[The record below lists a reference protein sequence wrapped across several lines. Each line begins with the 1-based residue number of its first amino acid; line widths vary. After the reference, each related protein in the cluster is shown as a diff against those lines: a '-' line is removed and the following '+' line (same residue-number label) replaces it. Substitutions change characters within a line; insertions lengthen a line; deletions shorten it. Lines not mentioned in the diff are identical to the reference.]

1 MKLALFIPLL
11 VAFLVFLELTIF
23 HGSILQPTENY
34 LQPFPI
40 EQPLCV
46 IARTYPDKFD
56 YLATFLMSMSQNS
69 IPPKI
74 FLVVTDTSN
83 DKSKSINVAQKHV
96 DFVNN
101 FLGYKLSE
109 IVPIDEKEVK
119 DLNPNYKTDFGYAY
133 TDAVINKLL
142 LEREKHKCKYLLI
155 TNGDN
160 LYRKQFFDDYL
171 SAEMANQVDMIGFNF
186 ITHHARFPTISTSR
200 EKDDGRNHELRVE
213 FTFAWMD
220 LGACFF
226 KFDFF
231 EKYDDLRFVKMANL
245 RGGDFFNCDGILI
258 ESAHKRSNSSMI
270 IRDVL
275 YFHQ

>member
-1 MKLALFIPLL
+1 MKQVFFLSPFL
-11 VAFLVFLELTIF
+11 AFLVFLTF
-23 HGSILQPTENY
+23 FYGSILKPSNIY
-34 LQPFPI
+34 LKQFPV

-46 IARTYPDKFD
+46 IARTYPDQFD

-74 FLVVTDTSN
+74 FLVVTDTSM
-83 DKSKSINVAQKHV
+83 DTFKSISVAQKHV

-109 IVPIDEKEVK
+109 IVPIQEKEAH

-133 TDAVINKLL
+133 TDAAINKLL
-142 LEREKHKCKYLLI
+142 LEREKHKCKYLLV

-171 SAEMANQVDMIGFNF
+171 SAEIANQVDMIGFNS
-186 ITHHARFPTISTSR
+186 ISHHARFPTISSSR
-200 EKDDGRNHELRVE
+200 EKDDGRNHELNVE
-213 FTFAWMD
+213 FAFSMMD

-231 EKYDDLRFVKMANL
+231 EKYDDLRFVKMANS
-245 RGGDFFNCDGILI
+245 RGGNFFDCDGILI